1 MRGRIPEVPRCG
13 RAAQDRSHAITAPH
27 RRWHRGSFESPA
39 VPCACGARSPA
50 GSKACAGDQQ
60 KRESTHGLAR
70 PRGGAQFKTVHGI
83 GVAPSRFASHVLGY
97 TGLVDPD
104 DLVQQSAADVLA
116 RDIQLPPDERKAV
129 AFIRCMIRYRARNVQ
144 RHIRAVASHET
155 HLEELYREP
164 VLADDVCEA
173 NEVAMVVRK
182 TIESLPERT
191 RLIVQLYRLRD
202 LPAREVAGV
211 LGVTESTVR
220 ELDRRGRRQL
230 RSHLQRWREQNRGA
244 E

>member
-1 MRGRIPEVPRCG
+1 MGERGEERRTK
-13 RAAQDRSHAITAPH
+13 RQTDRQTNPHRLEDHRSLSHAWLESIYASH
-27 RRWHRGSFESPA
+27 RDE
-39 VPCACGARSPA
+39 
-50 GSKACAGDQQ
+50 
-60 KRESTHGLAR
+60 L
-70 PRGGAQFKTVHGI
+70 
-83 GVAPSRFASHVLGY
+83 SRFASHVLGY